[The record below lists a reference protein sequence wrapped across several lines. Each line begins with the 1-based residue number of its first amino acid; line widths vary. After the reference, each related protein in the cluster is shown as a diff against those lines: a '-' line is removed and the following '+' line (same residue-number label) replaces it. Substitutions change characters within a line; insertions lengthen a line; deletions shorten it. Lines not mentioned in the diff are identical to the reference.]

1 MLKAIYKF
9 EKDKLIHSSKMVVPF
24 ILLITYIGCSYTVA
38 PLMILESFSVAS
50 LVVFAL
56 MVSVGIMYGDMNYEM
71 IDQTIFVKLPKKE
84 YFYFGKIMIMGEVS
98 MVFALFSVFIPVIIH
113 ACSGFAL
120 FKRSIVFSD
129 ICSGIILF
137 WLIGMSGSLVGL
149 IANQRIIK
157 QRKNAILLCTFL
169 TIVAIVKE
177 PINSKFIIA
186 KFLTWLLPPVYDLSV
201 FYCKDTYFKLSNTWI
216 YFLWITV
223 YIIIEIIAYTKIML
237 NKGFE

>member
-24 ILLITYIGCSYTVA
+24 ILLITYISCSYTVA
-38 PLMILESFSVAS
+38 PLEILSSFGAAS
-50 LVVFAL
+50 SVVFAI
-56 MVSVGIMYGDMNYEM
+56 MVSIGVMYGDMNYQM
-71 IDQTIFVKLPKKE
+71 IDQTIFAKLPKKE
-84 YFYFGKIMIMGEVS
+84 YFYLGKIMIMAEMS
-98 MVFALFSVFIPVIIH
+98 MVFALLSVFIPVVIH
-113 ACSGFAL
+113 VCSGFAL

-129 ICSGIILF
+129 ICSGIMLF
-137 WLIGMSGSLVGL
+137 WFIGMSGSLVGL

-177 PINSKFIIA
+177 PINSKFTIA
-186 KFLTWLLPPVYDLSV
+186 KFLTWLLPPVYNLNV
-201 FYCKDTYFKLSNTWI
+201 FYCKDTYFQLSKTWI

-223 YIIIEIIAYTKIML
+223 YIIIEIIVYIKIML